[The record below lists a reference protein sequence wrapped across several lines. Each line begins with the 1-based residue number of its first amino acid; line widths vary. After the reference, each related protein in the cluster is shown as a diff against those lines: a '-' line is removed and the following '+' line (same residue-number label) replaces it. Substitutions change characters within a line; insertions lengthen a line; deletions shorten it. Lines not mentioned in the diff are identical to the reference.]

1 MAFTFTRSLK
11 VLSIL
16 IIIFT
21 IAASAGGLFIKGL
34 YRDNAFVTSTWLGT
48 DFVTLCLAVPLLI
61 AAAILAGR
69 GSTRAYLI
77 CLGLFES
84 SLYNFG
90 FYLFGAAFNI
100 LFMVYAALFGLSI
113 WALFL
118 GLKEPGYREIIQIVQ
133 TKDSS

>member
-1 MAFTFTRSLK
+1 MVFEFTRSLK

-16 IIIFT
+16 IIILT
-21 IAASAGGLFIKGL
+21 IVASAGGLFIKEV

-61 AAAILAGR
+61 AAVILAGR
-69 GSTRAYLI
+69 GSTRAFLI

-90 FYLFGAAFNI
+90 FYLFGAAFNY

-113 WALFL
+113 WALYQ
-118 GLKEPGYREIIQIVQ
+118 GVKEPGHR
-133 TKDSS
+133 